1 MEDSITSE
9 YLGIIQA
16 VNALQ
21 NASDRHQLWTKYM
34 ELHTDHIF
42 LYVFAH
48 TQRCGPS
55 IERITLDQNKGYAEL
70 NASTS
75 NMRPGGAGGRPTSQ
89 MTHVVSMRSRCVGKS
104 GRIRREGM
112 GKRVNFCARSVVTC
126 DSYID
131 ADEIMVPHSIACRL
145 TAPLVVHAYN
155 VEDVERR
162 MREGQ
167 VLFIQRTGSRVYFS
181 PLSKYTMAVS
191 NGRMRS
197 ITHVAIQT
205 YVRDVGDCLIRHN
218 IKYPGMQAPP
228 PLPEDIPLPVQCAG
242 DCPVLCFGDR
252 IRRKRDGALL
262 DPMSTITWPALYIG
276 DTVLVTPRDGD
287 WCLMNRQP
295 TLVQESMLGMKMRI
309 GPNFSFG
316 VSCGPIEALRG
327 DYDGDEINLHLPQ
340 GRSSFLHAFRKA
352 EHRDIMLS
360 VNCKTCWQC
369 QSRW

>member
-1 MEDSITSE
+1 MC
-9 YLGIIQA
+9 
-16 VNALQ
+16 
-21 NASDRHQLWTKYM
+21 
-34 ELHTDHIF
+34 
-42 LYVFAH
+42 AH
-48 TQRCGPS
+48 TQRCAVS

-75 NMRPGGAGGRPTSQ
+75 NMRPGGPGGRPTGQ
-89 MTHVVSMRSRCVGKS
+89 MTHVVSMRSRWVGKS

-167 VLFIQRTGSRVYFS
+167 VLFIQRTGS
-181 PLSKYTMAVS
+181 

-197 ITHVAIQT
+197 ITHVAIQTIPPFNPLKRCMIQT

-228 PLPEDIPLPVQCAG
+228 PLAEDIPLPVQCAS

-262 DPMSTITWPALYIG
+262 DPMLTITWPALYIG

-287 WCLMNRQP
+287 WCLMNK
-295 TLVQESMLGMKMRI
+295 VYFK
-309 GPNFSFG
+309 
-316 VSCGPIEALRG
+316 RG
-327 DYDGDEINLHLPQ
+327 
-340 GRSSFLHAFRKA
+340 
-352 EHRDIMLS
+352 
-360 VNCKTCWQC
+360 
-369 QSRW
+369 